1 MANWFAH
8 ACPEIS
14 YHGRLFQLLSA
25 ARELGIIDSQNG
37 VKKNRKELQEFE
49 NVGGWVKFLWSV
61 CLSVFL
67 SFCLLSVQSLSTK
80 QFTFHLGTFT
90 KLPKK
95 VCTWLHLPALLV
107 PTCIP
112 VLCSPAWVL
121 LTYLPDLPDLPA
133 PACIPVLCS
142 PAWVLLT
149 YLPDL
154 PAPACILV
162 LCSPAWFL
170 VSCIMHTFSVA
181 L

>member
-1 MANWFAH
+1 MGQI
-8 ACPEIS
+8 P
-14 YHGRLFQLLSA
+14 
-25 ARELGIIDSQNG
+25 
-37 VKKNRKELQEFE
+37 V
-49 NVGGWVKFLWSV
+49 V
-61 CLSVFL
+61 CL
-67 SFCLLSVQSLSTK
+67 SFCLLSMQSLSTK

-95 VCTWLHLPALLV
+95 VCTWLHLPDLPALLV

-142 PAWVLLT
+142 PAWVLVSCIMHTFSYLPDLPD
-149 YLPDL
+149 LPDL
-154 PAPACILV
+154 PAPACIPV